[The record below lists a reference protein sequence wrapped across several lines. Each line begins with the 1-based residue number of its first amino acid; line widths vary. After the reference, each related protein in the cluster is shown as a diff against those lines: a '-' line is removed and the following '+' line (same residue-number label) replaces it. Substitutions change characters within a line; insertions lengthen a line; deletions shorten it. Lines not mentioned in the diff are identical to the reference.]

1 MHTDMHTRTHGHAL
15 SPDAVLAC
23 LDRPHTLCVLTERM
37 QCHFWAAHE
46 SDNHQFFGCL
56 KTNPG
61 WFLLAALNSW
71 TSVLFNWASNKEE
84 AHSVQQWFVRSAV
97 PRRIKVCLSSHS
109 LQIQCSVST
118 VLGLQLKMISFQRGF
133 TWKMIYWG
141 GKEKKQSDG
150 MANLYTRPAGS
161 SLVNPGQQINT
172 WALKKNTYNIT
183 RLFPLGFGRK
193 QSEYLALDITSFRN
207 QTHDLRRSPGQ
218 LCSLHQTLPRS
229 HQSTE
234 PRCRACRL
242 SSWPDLRCPQGAV
255 PGPTCWTGWV
265 HPQRPAWH
273 QTGLRQCPLRGNR
286 R

>member
-46 SDNHQFFGCL
+46 SDNQQFFWVLENKPWLVSPGCSEL
-56 KTNPG
+56 MD
-61 WFLLAALNSW
+61 
-71 TSVLFNWASNKEE
+71 VLFNWASNKEE

-172 WALKKNTYNIT
+172 WALKKKKHVQHNET
-183 RLFPLGFGRK
+183 FSFGVWQKTVR
-193 QSEYLALDITSFRN
+193 I
-207 QTHDLRRSPGQ
+207 
-218 LCSLHQTLPRS
+218 
-229 HQSTE
+229 
-234 PRCRACRL
+234 L
-242 SSWPDLRCPQGAV
+242 SSWHYIL
-255 PGPTCWTGWV
+255 
-265 HPQRPAWH
+265 
-273 QTGLRQCPLRGNR
+273 
-286 R
+286 